1 MQPQIKITAAA
12 SEENTAILLI
22 FITIPF
28 LFELIILNQN
38 KVKKKYVNCKEVI
51 KKPAKKN
58 NPKNL
63 LFLGLWR
70 RHPDLNWGIKVLQ
83 TSALP
88 LGYGAVCAGEYNSLN
103 KKDAQHSIKHSASK
117 WSG

>member
-51 KKPAKKN
+51 KKPAKKQ
-58 NPKNL
+58 PQEPVV
-63 LFLGLWR
+63 LGALEAPPRFELGNKGFADLCLTTWLWR
-70 RHPDLNWGIKVLQ
+70 RMCVGV
-83 TSALP
+83 
-88 LGYGAVCAGEYNSLN
+88 
-103 KKDAQHSIKHSASK
+103 
-117 WSG
+117 

>member
-38 KVKKKYVNCKEVI
+38 KVKKEYVNCKEVI
-51 KKPAKKN
+51 KKPAKKQ
-58 NPKNL
+58 PQEPVV
-63 LFLGLWR
+63 LGALEAPPRFELGHKGFADLCLTTWLWR
-70 RHPDLNWGIKVLQ
+70 RMCG
-83 TSALP
+83 
-88 LGYGAVCAGEYNSLN
+88 GANSLN